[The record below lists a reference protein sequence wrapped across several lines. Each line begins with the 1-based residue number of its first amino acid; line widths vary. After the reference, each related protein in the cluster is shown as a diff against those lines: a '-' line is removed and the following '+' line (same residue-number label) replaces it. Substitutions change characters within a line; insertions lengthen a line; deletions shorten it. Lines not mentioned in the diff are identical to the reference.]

1 MKAEY
6 SLPVNVKIDA
16 ENPDAFVVGMARAM
30 YDAITVYLTVNNAEK
45 TDVEY
50 TIYKKP
56 DADTFGRE

>member
-6 SLPVNVKIDA
+6 SLPVKVKIDA
-16 ENPDAFVVGMARAM
+16 ENPDAVAIGLAKAM
-30 YDAITVYLTVNNAEK
+30 YDAITLYLTLSKAEQ

-56 DADTFGRE
+56 DAETFGK